1 MIEFGA
7 FAFLRPWWL
16 LVLPAIA
23 IALRL
28 TRQKHS
34 DLGDWARAIDPHLL
48 AAMLK
53 RRGAAAGA
61 SEDRTIVW
69 AVALTALALSG
80 PAIER
85 SDARQFRNLDA
96 TLIVL
101 DVSNGGALPQAVA
114 AAQLL
119 LAQSDAR
126 QMGLLLYAGDAY
138 LASPMTNDAAALSAL
153 LFAVDDHTV
162 PDGGARPARALAL
175 ARRVLRDAQI
185 VAADVVLVGAG
196 EGVDPATARE
206 ASRLGSEG
214 HALHTLFVAG
224 DARDAPRRR
233 TALSGL
239 AATGGGLAGD
249 ATQPDEAAARISGR
263 TIAHVTGSALQTLGW
278 RDCGQLVLIFA
289 AAFLLSCFRKSAP

>member
-1 MIEFGA
+1 MASGSARDSDRPAPHAAKAFRSRRLGASDRSA
-7 FAFLRPWWL
+7 FARSH
-16 LVLPAIA
+16 AEA
-23 IALRL
+23 
-28 TRQKHS
+28 T
-34 DLGDWARAIDPHLL
+34 
-48 AAMLK
+48 
-53 RRGAAAGA
+53 GAAAGA

-233 TALSGL
+233 TALSGSPPR
-239 AATGGGLAGD
+239 A
-249 ATQPDEAAARISGR
+249 E
-263 TIAHVTGSALQTLGW
+263 GSPGTPRNQT
-278 RDCGQLVLIFA
+278 RRPQESPVAQL
-289 AAFLLSCFRKSAP
+289 RM